1 MAPNKADPE
10 ASIAAPI
17 KPNLRP
23 FLLIS
28 MAAGTVPNAV
38 PTTEAAT
45 GRVAMV
51 TEGASRAPIIP
62 PKKKVTEAAV
72 KEKACDTDNN
82 HTVRLKDWAS
92 I

>member
-1 MAPNKADPE
+1 
-10 ASIAAPI
+10 
-17 KPNLRP
+17 
-23 FLLIS
+23 
-28 MAAGTVPNAV
+28 
-38 PTTEAAT
+38 
-45 GRVAMV
+45 V